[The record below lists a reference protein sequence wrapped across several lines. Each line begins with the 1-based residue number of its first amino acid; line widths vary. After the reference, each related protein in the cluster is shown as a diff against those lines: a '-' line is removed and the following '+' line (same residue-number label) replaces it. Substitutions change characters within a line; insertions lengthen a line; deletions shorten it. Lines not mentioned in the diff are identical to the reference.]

1 VASSRDCSKE
11 IREGEEALMLAVLEN
26 AIECF
31 RNMFSPAAG
40 EKKDYSK
47 KPRSGF
53 WRKIAIGFSP
63 SKMFVKR

>member
-1 VASSRDCSKE
+1 VASLRDCSKE
-11 IREGEEALMLAVLEN
+11 IREGEEVLMLAVLEN

-31 RNMFSPAAG
+31 RNMFSPTAK

-53 WRKIAIGFSP
+53 WRKIAIDFLLR
-63 SKMFVKR
+63 KYL